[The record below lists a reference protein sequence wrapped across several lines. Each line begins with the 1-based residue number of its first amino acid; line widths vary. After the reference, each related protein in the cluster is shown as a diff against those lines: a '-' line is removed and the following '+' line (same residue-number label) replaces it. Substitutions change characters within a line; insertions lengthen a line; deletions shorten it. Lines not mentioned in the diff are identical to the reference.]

1 MVRFIIHV
9 CLQHPWWLALFLAST
24 RHLNSKLLMGS
35 LETDWA
41 AASLGRGDMKML
53 TVVMESGAKVSRDP
67 EEKEQ
72 A

>member
-1 MVRFIIHV
+1 M
-9 CLQHPWWLALFLAST
+9 QHPWWLALFLAST

-53 TVVMESGAKVSRDP
+53 TVVMESGDMASGAKVSRDP

>member
-1 MVRFIIHV
+1 
-9 CLQHPWWLALFLAST
+9 
-24 RHLNSKLLMGS
+24 MGS

-41 AASLGRGDMKML
+41 AASLGRGGMKML
-53 TVVMESGAKVSRDP
+53 TVVMESGDMSSGAKVSRDP